1 MRIKLPW
8 PPSLNSQ
15 WRSDWRGWTYV
26 TKETRLF
33 REAVKRLFPEPGLVF
48 QDEDK
53 IRITILLHAKTR
65 RKFDVDNRIKPI
77 LDALQGFVYSDDFQ
91 VDDVRAVRRGIDPGK
106 QGYANVIIEKIG
118 GKECKVQKRST
129 NTKTLT
135 AGTSTKSSDSRAKSS
150 GD

>member
-1 MRIKLPW
+1 MK
-8 PPSLNSQ
+8 
-15 WRSDWRGWTYV
+15 
-26 TKETRLF
+26 TKYD
-33 REAVKRLFPEPGLVF
+33 P
-48 QDEDK
+48 
-53 IRITILLHAKTR
+53 ILLHAKTR

-91 VDDVRAVRRGIDPGK
+91 VDDVAVRRGIDPK

-135 AGTSTKSSDSRAKSS
+135 AEPLPSHPIPGQRVQETEE
-150 GD
+150 GDEW